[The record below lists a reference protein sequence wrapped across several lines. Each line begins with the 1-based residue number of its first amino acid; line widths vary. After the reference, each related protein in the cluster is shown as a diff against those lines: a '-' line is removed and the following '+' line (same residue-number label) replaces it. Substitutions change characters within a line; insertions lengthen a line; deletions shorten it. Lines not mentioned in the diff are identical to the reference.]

1 MKLKR
6 LRVAVSVACIAIA
19 PLRIL
24 AAQGYFRV
32 EQKAGTWWFV
42 SPSGEL
48 TISVGVD
55 NVSYQGD
62 VIHGATVH
70 PYFEDVSK
78 LYTSENEWAQF
89 EIKRLR
95 SWGFNNLGA
104 WTTPFLWNYKMPYTV
119 ILDIATHS
127 GANWVN
133 GIPLDVFTPQFKTT
147 ARKIAKKEC
156 APRARDPYLFGY
168 FSDNELRWGPDW
180 RGKQNM
186 LTMYLNLPSTAP
198 GRRHAIAFLKK
209 KYSDNIQ
216 QLNQAWGVRATSF
229 DDVPSEA
236 TTNAF
241 QADSSEFL
249 QIVARRYFE
258 VCTHAIHAED
268 PNHLYLGAKFAG
280 MPPDPVLKA
289 SNAADV
295 VSVDIYSFDPR
306 PIVEHIYQV
315 THRPVL
321 VAEFAFRAENAG
333 LPNTQGAGPKV
344 PDQMTRA
351 RAYENYVTELESLPA
366 AVGYQWFEW
375 CDEPKQGRFDG
386 ENSNYG
392 LVNIEDQP
400 YSQFVNKVTAA
411 NRQAISVHRELT
423 NRRAGRVP
431 KP

>member
-1 MKLKR
+1 MNLKHVT
-6 LRVAVSVACIAIA
+6 LLVSLACISLTPAR
-19 PLRIL
+19 LF
-24 AAQGYFRV
+24 AAEGYFRV
-32 EQKAGTWWFV
+32 EQRAGIWWFV

-48 TISVGVD
+48 TISAGVN

-62 VIHGATVH
+62 VNHGTTVH
-70 PYFEDVSK
+70 PYFDGISK
-78 LYTSENEWAQF
+78 LYPSEDAWGKV
-89 EIKRLR
+89 EINRLR

-119 ILDIATHS
+119 ILDIAARS
-127 GANWVN
+127 GANWLN
-133 GIPLDVFTPQFKTT
+133 GIPLDVFAPQFETT
-147 ARKIAKKEC
+147 AQTIAMKEC
-156 APRARDPYLFGY
+156 APRTQDPYLLGY

-198 GRRHAIAFLKK
+198 GRQHAVAFLAK
-209 KYSDNIQ
+209 KYSGSIQ
-216 QLNQAWGVRATSF
+216 QLNQAWGVHATSF
-229 DDVPSEA
+229 DVVPSEA

-241 QADSSEFL
+241 QADNAEFL
-249 QIVARRYFE
+249 GMVARRYFE
-258 VCTHAIHAED
+258 VCAHAIHAED

-280 MPPDPVLKA
+280 MPPDPVLQA

-295 VSVDIYSFDPR
+295 VSVDTYTFDPR
-306 PIVEHIYQV
+306 PAVEHIYQV

-321 VAEFAFRAENAG
+321 VAEFAFRAENSG

-344 PDQMTRA
+344 PDQMARA
-351 RAYENYVTELESLPA
+351 RAYDHYVTELESLPA

-375 CDEPKQGRFDG
+375 CDEPVQGRFDG

-400 YSQFVNKVTAA
+400 YSQFVNEVTVA
-411 NRQAISVHRELT
+411 NREAVSIHRELM
-423 NRRAGRVP
+423 
-431 KP
+431 K